1 MNKVVIATRESELAL
16 WQANR
21 IKELLLNAE
30 PDLDIEILGMTTEG
44 DQKLDTSLA
53 KIGGKG
59 LFIKEL
65 EQAML
70 DGRADIAVHSMKDVP
85 VTIPNGFCMPAIL
98 DREDVRDAFVSSK
111 YRQLS
116 DVPEGGIIGTS
127 SYRRESQIR
136 NQFKGLTVH
145 PLRGN
150 VQTRLRKLDKNQFDG
165 IILAAA
171 GLERLGLRERIAE
184 YLPVDVS
191 IPSVGQGALGVE
203 CLDSRKDLRHLLSR
217 LDHESTRTCVEME
230 RFLSKSLGGSC
241 TAPLG
246 AYARFSSGG
255 MDMSAFVALP
265 NGTTCL
271 RVAGRTEKLSD
282 RGLDLS
288 RALVDELIA
297 LGALELLSQIE

>member
-1 MNKVVIATRESELAL
+1 MNTVVIATRESELAL

-21 IKELLLNAE
+21 IKYLLSTAE
-30 PDLDIEILGMTTEG
+30 PGLEVEILGMTTEG

-85 VTIPNGFCMPAIL
+85 VNLPSGFCIPAIL

-111 YRQLS
+111 YQHLS
-116 DVPEGGIIGTS
+116 DVPEGGVIGTS

-136 NQFKGLTVH
+136 NQFKGLSVH

-150 VQTRLRKLDKNQFDG
+150 VQTRLRKLDEGQFDG

-191 IPSVGQGALGVE
+191 IPSVGQGALGIE
-203 CLDSRKDLRHLLSR
+203 CLDSRQDVRHLLSR

-230 RFLSKSLGGSC
+230 RFVSQSLGGVLC
-241 TAPLG
+241 FPIGCLC
-246 AYARFSSGG
+246 
-255 MDMSAFVALP
+255 AFFFYRLR
-265 NGTTCL
+265 NERIR
-271 RVAGRTEKLSD
+271 RVARWVEVSES
-282 RGLDLS
+282 RGTN
-288 RALVDELIA
+288 
-297 LGALELLSQIE
+297 G